1 MNTRFFDEVD
11 SFRRSVERLLENGSW
26 GHNNN
31 ETYPRVF
38 VPTVETGWTDDYLNM
53 RFVLP
58 AVSQEDLDVSIQGN
72 QLILKGQRRM
82 PLDFGKQERSFYR
95 LPYGE
100 FERTVDL
107 PNGLNLEHMEARLH
121 HGVLDVRIPV
131 AESMKPRRIEIAC
144 EDPSAVLAA

>member
-26 GHNNN
+26 GHNNDP
-31 ETYPRVF
+31 YPRAFAPV
-38 VPTVETGWTDDYLNM
+38 VETGWTDDYLNM

-72 QLILKGQRRM
+72 QLILKGKRRL
-82 PLDFGKQERSFYR
+82 PSEFSEQEQAFYR

-107 PNGLNLEHMEARLH
+107 PNALNLERMEARLH

-131 AESMKPRRIEIAC
+131 AESMKARRIEIAC
-144 EDPSAVLAA
+144 DEPSAVLAA

>member
-26 GHNNN
+26 GHNSDP
-31 ETYPRVF
+31 YLRAFAPA
-38 VPTVETGWTDDYLNM
+38 VETGWTDDYLNM

-72 QLILKGQRRM
+72 QLILKGKRRM
-82 PLDFGKQERSFYR
+82 PGDFGKQEQCFYR

-107 PNGLNLEHMEARLH
+107 PNGLNLDHMEARLH

-131 AESMKPRRIEIAC
+131 AESMKPKRIEIAC
-144 EDPSAVLAA
+144 DEPSAVLAA

>member
-26 GHNNN
+26 GHNSDP
-31 ETYPRVF
+31 YPQRAF
-38 VPTVETGWTDDYLNM
+38 APTVETGWTDDYLNM

-58 AVSQEDLDVSIQGN
+58 AVSPEDLDVSIQGN
-72 QLILKGQRRM
+72 QLVLKGRRRL
-82 PLDFGKQERSFYR
+82 PIDFGKQEQAFYR

-107 PNGLNLEHMEARLH
+107 PNGLNLDHMEARLH

-131 AESMKPRRIEIAC
+131 EESMKPKRIEIAC
-144 EDPSAVLAA
+144 DEPSAVLTA